1 MFRDKKKS
9 HCLLFELDSAP
20 RVAAE
25 MHASKIIFFIE
36 KYGIANWS
44 GYTFMKFEITSIDPR
59 KIWQ

>member
-1 MFRDKKKS
+1 MLS
-9 HCLLFELDSAP
+9 SVIIILLDSAP

-25 MHASKIIFFIE
+25 RHASKIIFFIE